1 MFPPKMWEVL
11 MIKTLKRQEKC
22 RNSEIAV
29 VVSLYGRLCFWR
41 SVENQ
46 KSILFEAY
54 VSTCETS

>member
-1 MFPPKMWEVL
+1 